1 MTRKEVWEQA
11 QKQYGVASLTDK
23 ECDSYIY
30 KGIKIMKC
38 NGVFRIFN
46 TKMKGDF
53 YQEITED
60 QYKMFERHG
69 FEYGVYNVMTDNL
82 QNSLQR
88 ITNKIQLEINI
99 RNNTRHFNALKEM
112 RGKVLKKFL
121 EANNYKEKLINN
133 GKNEIN
139 I

>member
-1 MTRKEVWEQA
+1 
-11 QKQYGVASLTDK
+11 
-23 ECDSYIY
+23 
-30 KGIKIMKC
+30 
-38 NGVFRIFN
+38 
-46 TKMKGDF
+46 MKGDF

-60 QYKMFERHG
+60 QYEMFETYG

-99 RNNTRHFNALKEM
+99 RNNARHFNALKEM
-112 RGKVLKKFL
+112 RSKVLQKFL
-121 EANNYKEKLINN
+121 HAKNYKEKLINN

-139 I
+139 V

>member
-1 MTRKEVWEQA
+1 MTREEVWKQA
-11 QKQYGVASLTDK
+11 QKQHGVASLFDK

-60 QYKMFERHG
+60 QYKMFEEHG

-99 RNNTRHFNALKEM
+99 RNNTRHFNALKDM

>member
-1 MTRKEVWEQA
+1 MTRKEVWKQA
-11 QKQYGVASLTDK
+11 QNHYGVASVSDK
-23 ECDSYIY
+23 ECNSYIY

-38 NGVFRIFN
+38 DGVYRIFN

-60 QYKMFERHG
+60 QYMMFEEFG

-82 QNSLQR
+82 ENSLQR

-99 RNNTRHFNALKEM
+99 RNNTRHFNALKEL
-112 RGKVLKKFL
+112 RAKVLKKFL
-121 EANNYKEKLINN
+121 IRQYRS
-133 GKNEIN
+133 
-139 I
+139 